1 MNNYV
6 LKFNGYM
13 KKESN
18 EVQEATEWPL
28 YISDELEKILKRI
41 ISNPIAKKLVDCGRS
56 GLSGKKV
63 VSDVSFL
70 DVEGDSKSVSYF
82 PITRMGKLEKDI
94 SPTYRPEK
102 DDSIWSSRLRQNM
115 TWGKMINK
123 LFPGEFTNMD
133 IDNFYNRFRPEI
145 DVKQKEQ
152 ERFKVVRGEDIR
164 YWYLADHWDGSF
176 NSCMQG
182 SGSQPFFD
190 IYCNNPEKCGMLIY
204 FSERNPDKII
214 GRALVW
220 NNLLKPSGDTAEDK
234 NPYTLLDRV
243 YFLNNQGPQIE
254 AAFHKYAIDHKWLYK
269 KGDSFMMDGVRKT
282 TSVAT
287 RLKPIDYT
295 YYPYVD
301 TMAYYTPATGRAAS
315 TPGNPGRDPN
325 NPARTFPRYSLKNQN
340 GTKSPVDR

>member
-6 LKFNGYM
+6 LKFNVYM
-13 KKESN
+13 KESN
-18 EVQEATEWPL
+18 ETTDVVKVL
-28 YISDELEKILKRI
+28 YSDNLITILSKIL
-41 ISNPIAKKLVDCGRS
+41 SEPIAKRILSKVESDVNFLDVDKDS
-56 GLSGKKV
+56 KV
-63 VSDVSFL
+63 VSYLPIDRMKK
-70 DVEGDSKSVSYF
+70 VEESGDDPWKS
-82 PITRMGKLEKDI
+82 RM
-94 SPTYRPEK
+94 
-102 DDSIWSSRLRQNM
+102 RQTM

-133 IDNFYNRFRPEI
+133 IDRFYNRYRPEI

-152 ERFKVVRGEDIR
+152 ERFKVVHGEEIR
-164 YWYLADHWDGSF
+164 YWYLGERWDGPF

-182 SGSQPFFD
+182 SNAQPFFD
-190 IYCNNPEKCGMLIY
+190 MYCNNPEKCGLLIY
-204 FSERNPDKII
+204 FSEKNPDKII

-243 YFLNNQGPQIE
+243 YYLNSQGPQIE

-325 NPARTFPRYSLKNQN
+325 NPSRVFPRYSLKNQN
-340 GTKSPVDR
+340 GAKSPVDR

>member
-13 KKESN
+13 KESN
-18 EVQEATEWPL
+18 KITDVVKVL
-28 YISDELEKILKRI
+28 YSDNLITIMNIILLD
-41 ISNPIAKKLVDCGRS
+41 PIATRI
-56 GLSGKKV
+56 LSGV
-63 VSDVSFL
+63 ESDVNFL
-70 DVEGDSKSVSYF
+70 DVDKDSKVISYL
-82 PITRMGKLEKDI
+82 PMDRMKKVQEYG
-94 SPTYRPEK
+94 
-102 DDSIWSSRLRQNM
+102 DDPWKSRMRQTM

-133 IDNFYNRFRPEI
+133 IDRFYNRYRPEI

-152 ERFKVVRGEDIR
+152 ERFKVVHGEDIR
-164 YWYLADHWDGSF
+164 YWYLGENWDGSF
-176 NSCMQG
+176 ESCMQG
-182 SGSQPFFD
+182 YRSQPFFD
-190 IYCNNPEKCGMLIY
+190 IYCNNPEKCGLLIY
-204 FSERNPDKII
+204 FSENNPNKII

-220 NNLLKPSGDTAEDK
+220 NNLLKPSAENK

-243 YFLNNQGPQIE
+243 YFLNNQGLQIE

-282 TSVAT
+282 TSVTT

-301 TMAYYTPATGRAAS
+301 TMSYYTPTTGRAAS
-315 TPGNPGRDPN
+315 TPGNPGKDPN
-325 NPARTFPRYSLKNQN
+325 NPLRTFPRYSLKNQN
-340 GTKSPVDR
+340 GAKSSLFLI